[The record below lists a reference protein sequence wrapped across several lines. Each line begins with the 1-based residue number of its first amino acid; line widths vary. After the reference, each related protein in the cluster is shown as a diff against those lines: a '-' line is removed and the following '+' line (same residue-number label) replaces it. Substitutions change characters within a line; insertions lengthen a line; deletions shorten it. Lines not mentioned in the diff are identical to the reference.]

1 MTPAAATH
9 DPLGAR
15 TLLKRGLA
23 WQSACNLARALDDF
37 DGALRLDPG
46 LTEAR
51 FLRAQLL
58 ENRDAAAAL
67 DEYAT
72 LVGHDP
78 DNADVLMRRAGL
90 RRAMGDSIGALA
102 DYRTVEVLSEHAI
115 SARHWRT
122 SVARERALLYETM
135 GYHHGAS
142 ADYDFLAHHALG
154 ASTGARGNEDS
165 RNMLRNRGRLHWKA
179 GRFDVAT
186 NAFSTLVD
194 EAGKR
199 GKAAEPIQIVWRFL
213 ALARLDPK
221 RAGDYLLAAWPGPGR
236 RFAIRTSRT
245 GLSPAWE
252 PSGPPCPT
260 CKWPEPVL
268 ELYCGRLTPAEYI
281 AMAEP
286 ALAISDQWKPP
297 QPGRGVS
304 LAQFL
309 PPAQHLWRA
318 EVAFYLGQY
327 HLLFGHPGSATQ
339 YLEIAA
345 ADARARTFECYAAG
359 AELARKATAM

>member
-1 MTPAAATH
+1 MPAVAAH

-23 WQSACNLARALDDF
+23 WQSACNLARALEDF
-37 DGALRLDPG
+37 DGALRLDPE
-46 LTEAR
+46 LAEAR

-58 ENRDAAAAL
+58 ENRDVAAAH

-72 LVGHDP
+72 LIEHDP
-78 DNADVLMRRAGL
+78 DNADVLMRRAAL
-90 RRAMGDSIGALA
+90 RRAMGDSIGALG
-102 DYRTVEVLSEHAI
+102 DYRAVEVLSERVT
-115 SARHWRT
+115 SAWHWRT

-142 ADYDFLAHHALG
+142 ADYDFLAQHALG
-154 ASTGARGNEDS
+154 SSNGARGNEDT

-186 NAFSTLVD
+186 NAFSTLVE

-199 GKAAEPIQIVWRFL
+199 GKAAEPMQIVWRFL
-213 ALARLDPK
+213 ALVRLDAK
-221 RAGDYLLAAWPGPGR
+221 RAGDYLLAAWPAPGR

-252 PSGPPCPT
+252 PTGPPCPT

-268 ELYCGRLTPAEYI
+268 ELYCGRLTPAEYT

-297 QPGRGVS
+297 QLGRGVS

-318 EVAFYLGQY
+318 EVAFYLAQY
-327 HLLFGHPGSATQ
+327 HLLFGDPGSATQ

-359 AELARKATAM
+359 AELAHIAAAN